1 MEAAKFIVNNFPV
14 SFILANVANKNIAIP
29 EIQRPF
35 VWDSTKV
42 RDLLDSIYKGYP
54 IGYIILWQNPN
65 LVAKDGKLAL
75 GRKII
80 IDGQQRIIAL
90 SAAILGKEL
99 IDKNFK
105 RTRITIAFHP
115 IEERF
120 EVLNSIIGKDPT
132 WISDVS
138 VVIKDGENIFN
149 AVKEYSKLNNV
160 SEDLVFNRLSKL
172 NNIKNL
178 PIGVIDLA
186 FELDIET
193 VTEIFIRINSKGVFL
208 TQADFAMSKIAADTK
223 NDGHNIRKCIDYF
236 CHLCVHP
243 DFYYNIKEVD
253 KNFINSEHFSKIS
266 WLKDELDDLYDPS
279 YLDVLR
285 VAFTY
290 EFNRGILSDLV
301 SLLSGRNFET
311 KSYEERI
318 MEESFTKLKKGV
330 HTFVN
335 ENNFKNFVMII
346 KSAGY
351 NTPGLI
357 SSQMA
362 LNFAYVLYLKLK
374 ALGYK
379 DPQTHSFV
387 RKWFLMSSLTGRYS
401 ASTES
406 NFDSDIKQ
414 ISKNNF
420 EDFLKLTEEAELS
433 DSFWDTALV
442 QNLNTSSTGNPYFNA
457 FLAAQI
463 KSGDEGFVS
472 PNFSVNNLVN
482 IKGDIHHIF
491 PKDFLKKNSY
501 MKTQYNQ
508 VANYAIIHSI
518 INIMIGNK
526 APKQYFQEIREKI
539 KESKNDTFSSEEALI
554 ENLEMNCVPAD
565 IFDMDIKDYEEF
577 LEIRRKLMAKKIKDF
592 YFSL

>member
-14 SFILANVANKNIAIP
+14 SFILANVEANNIAIP

-54 IGYIILWQNPN
+54 IGYLILWQNPN
-65 LVAKDGKLAL
+65 IMTKEGKLAL

-90 SAAILGKEL
+90 SAAILGKEI

-105 RTRITIAFHP
+105 RTKITIAFHP

-120 EVLNSIIGKDPT
+120 EVLNSIIARDST
-132 WISDVS
+132 WIPDVS
-138 VVIKDGENIFN
+138 VVIKDGENIFG
-149 AVKEYSKLNNV
+149 AVKEYIKANNV
-160 SEDLVFNRLSKL
+160 SEDLIFKRLSKL
-172 NNIKNL
+172 NQIKNL

-186 FELDIET
+186 FDLDIET

-208 TQADFAMSKIAADTK
+208 TQADFAMSKIAADNK
-223 NDGHNIRKCIDYF
+223 YDGQNIRKCIDYF
-236 CHLCVHP
+236 CHMCVHP
-243 DFYYNIKEVD
+243 DFFYNIKDVD
-253 KNFINSEHFSKIS
+253 NTFISTEHFPKIS
-266 WLKDELDDLYDPS
+266 WLKDEVDDLYDPS
-279 YLDVLR
+279 YLDILR

-301 SLLSGRNFET
+301 SMLSGRNFET

-318 MEESFTKLKKGV
+318 MEESFAKLKKGI

-351 NTPGLI
+351 NSPSLI

-362 LNFAYVLYLKLK
+362 LNFAYVLYLKLR

-379 DPQTHSFV
+379 EPQTHSPVRRWFV
-387 RKWFLMSSLTGRYS
+387 LSSLTQRYS
-401 ASTES
+401 SSTES

-414 ISKNNF
+414 ISNNDF
-420 EDFLKLTEEAELS
+420 RDFLKLTEEAVLS
-433 DSFWDTALV
+433 DSFWDIALV
-442 QNLNTSSTGNPYFNA
+442 QNLNTSGTGNPYFNA

-463 KSGDEGFVS
+463 KSHDEGFAS
-472 PNFSVNNLVN
+472 PYFPVNDLVN

-491 PKDFLKKNSY
+491 PRDFLKKNNFI
-501 MKTQYNQ
+501 KTQYNQ

-526 APKQYFQEIREKI
+526 APKQYFQEIKEKI
-539 KESKNDTFSSEEALI
+539 ANGNNDTFSSEEALLK
-554 ENLEMNCVPAD
+554 NLKMNCVPED
-565 IFDMDIKDYEEF
+565 IFDMDIKDYEDF
-577 LEIRRKLMAKKIKDF
+577 LDNRRKLMARKIKDF